1 MLWTACI
8 VHGPKTPVIA
18 VVQGARH
25 SEKLIG
31 VVPALSPLARGSPPT
46 MDEMIAMERRK
57 VAYSKIFSLD
67 LAPATPS
74 YRFNL
79 MHQTDASLDA
89 ALSNGEP

>member
-1 MLWTACI
+1 MS
-8 VHGPKTPVIA
+8 PRP
-18 VVQGARH
+18 

-31 VVPALSPLARGSPPT
+31 VVPALSPLARGAPPT

-89 ALSNGEP
+89 VLDNGEPCVASARV